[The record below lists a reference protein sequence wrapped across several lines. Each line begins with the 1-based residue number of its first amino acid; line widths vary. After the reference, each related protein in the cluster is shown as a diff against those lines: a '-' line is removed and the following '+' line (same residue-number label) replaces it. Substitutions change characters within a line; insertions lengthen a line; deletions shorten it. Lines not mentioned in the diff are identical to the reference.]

1 MIRHEQF
8 YANGKWV
15 DSTATEFIDIVNPAT
30 EELIGQVARG
40 TSADVDTA
48 AAAAFGAFGEWS
60 TSTVADRVD
69 VLRSLADIIERN
81 GDEVTDSIVAEI
93 GQPRAWA
100 QKASTQTT
108 IDDLRNFA
116 DALPT
121 VVWEEQVGTANVRRL
136 PVGVVG
142 AITAWNGPIRS
153 VCLKAGAAI
162 AAGCTVVLKSSEVAP
177 LTPFLL
183 AKYTEEAGLP
193 AGVLNIV
200 TGTGPEVGEA
210 ITLHPD
216 IDMVSLTGSVRA
228 GSRVMELASRSVKRV
243 ALELGGKS
251 ANIILADADLEK
263 AIAGGIE
270 DAFRNSGQACGA
282 LTRILVP
289 RDRVADAERVA
300 AAKAEYFVVGDPLDP
315 STHLGPLTNR
325 AQYDRVR
332 SHISRALDEGVR
344 LVTGGLDRPDG
355 LGEKGFYVRPT
366 VFTGTNQDRI
376 AREEVFGPVVVI
388 IPFDDEADA
397 VRIANDSDYGLAGG
411 VWAGDLD
418 KARSVATRI
427 RTGRVRINGAPIDMR
442 APHGGLKLSGIG
454 REMGRHGIEDYLEY
468 QSVHG

>member
-200 TGTGPEVGEA
+200 TGTGPEVGES

-282 LTRILVP
+282 
-289 RDRVADAERVA
+289 A
-300 AAKAEYFVVGDPLDP
+300 AA
-315 STHLGPLTNR
+315 
-325 AQYDRVR
+325 
-332 SHISRALDEGVR
+332 
-344 LVTGGLDRPDG
+344 
-355 LGEKGFYVRPT
+355 
-366 VFTGTNQDRI
+366 
-376 AREEVFGPVVVI
+376 
-388 IPFDDEADA
+388 
-397 VRIANDSDYGLAGG
+397 
-411 VWAGDLD
+411 
-418 KARSVATRI
+418 
-427 RTGRVRINGAPIDMR
+427 
-442 APHGGLKLSGIG
+442 
-454 REMGRHGIEDYLEY
+454 
-468 QSVHG
+468 

>member
-15 DSTATEFIDIVNPAT
+15 DSTATDVIDIVDPAT

-40 TSADVDTA
+40 TADDVDIA
-48 AAAAFGAFGEWS
+48 AAAAVDAFDTWS
-60 TSTVADRVD
+60 TTSVSDRVD

-81 GDEVTDSIVAEI
+81 GDEVTESIVAEI
-93 GQPRAWA
+93 GQPRSWA
-100 QKASTQTT
+100 QKASTRTT
-108 IDDLRNFA
+108 IADLRNFA

-121 VVWEEQVGTANVRRL
+121 VAWEEKVGTATVRRL

-162 AAGCTVVLKSSEVAP
+162 AAGCTVILKSSEVAP

-183 AKYTEEAGLP
+183 ARYTEEAGLP
-193 AGVLNIV
+193 PGVFNIV

-228 GSRVMELASRSVKRV
+228 GSRVMELASKSVKRL

-251 ANIILADADLEK
+251 ANIILSDADLEK

-289 RDRVADAERVA
+289 RDRVEDAERVA
-300 AAKAEYFVVGDPLDP
+300 AQKAESFVVGNPRDPA
-315 STHLGPLTNR
+315 THLGPLANR

-332 SHISRALDEGVR
+332 SHIGRAIDEGVR

-355 LGEKGFYVRPT
+355 VGDTGFYVRPT
-366 VFTGTNQDRI
+366 VFTGTNSDRI

-397 VRIANDSDYGLAGG
+397 IRIANDSVYGLAGG
-411 VWAGDLD
+411 VWAGDPE
-418 KARSVATRI
+418 KARAVAARI

-442 APHGGLKLSGIG
+442 APHGGLKLSGVG

-468 QSVHG
+468 QSIHG